1 MPVLAFANLK
11 GGVAKT
17 SNAVAV
23 AETLARRGYK
33 VLVIDADHQC
43 TSSEVLLGEPLML
56 LADKLGHTL
65 HDLLR
70 SMIYRDFE
78 PESVRSFV
86 LKAECA
92 AAEVRPRLF
101 VMPCSVRIDEFHSNT
116 TAARKALPEGEFAG
130 VWKKRRIQLR
140 RWLRDSFDFTII
152 DCPPSLSKHVQ
163 FLLRISDG
171 IIVPSIP
178 DRLSV
183 RGAEHFERRVTDKKI
198 AAPVLGTLWTLYR
211 AQVER
216 HHSMVSMAKQPNR
229 IEVTRPFETVIPNAA
244 ALAAAS
250 DSERVFG
257 TLKQKYT
264 AEFAGRYEELCDEIL
279 SRLTSEEPGPTKRQ
293 LRDLVPVRLKTRAR

>member
-11 GGVAKT
+11 GGVDKT

-23 AETLARRGYK
+23 AETLAVRGYK
-33 VLVIDADHQC
+33 VLVIDAVHQC

-92 AAEVRPRLF
+92 AAEVRSRLF

-116 TAARKALPEGEFAG
+116 VAARKALPEGEFAG

-140 RWLRDSFDFTII
+140 GWLGISFAFPIV
-152 DCPPSLSKHVQ
+152 DCPRSLSKHVQ

-171 IIVPSIP
+171 IIV
-178 DRLSV
+178 
-183 RGAEHFERRVTDKKI
+183 
-198 AAPVLGTLWTLYR
+198 
-211 AQVER
+211 
-216 HHSMVSMAKQPNR
+216 
-229 IEVTRPFETVIPNAA
+229 
-244 ALAAAS
+244 
-250 DSERVFG
+250 
-257 TLKQKYT
+257 
-264 AEFAGRYEELCDEIL
+264 
-279 SRLTSEEPGPTKRQ
+279 
-293 LRDLVPVRLKTRAR
+293 